1 MHYTW
6 KNIKSEYKNNEF
18 KIIAPTRNETFNLPN
33 GSYTIAGIQDYF
45 EFVIK
50 KHENILDD
58 NPPILI
64 YPSKIKNRIAFKI
77 KTGYE
82 LELLS
87 NETLQLLGDGPI
99 IDTDKN
105 GKNVPKIKQVISVL
119 MHCNVVQNNYQ
130 QDSKLS
136 YSFLR
141 DKQFGQLLVIEPKAL
156 IGLKTIDSI
165 FDYMDIWF
173 ADQDNRSLQIED
185 SVNISLIVRT

>member
-119 MHCNVVQNNYQ
+119 MHCNFVQNNYQ